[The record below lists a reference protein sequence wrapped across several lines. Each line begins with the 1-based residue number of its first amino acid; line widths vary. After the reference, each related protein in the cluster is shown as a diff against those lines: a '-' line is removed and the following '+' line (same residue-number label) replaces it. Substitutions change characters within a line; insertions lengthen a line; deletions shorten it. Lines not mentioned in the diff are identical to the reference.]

1 MKGSAAAEQAQLRK
15 AVKARRVKA
24 RVAMLGLK
32 HLRAK
37 LDEARKHAEA
47 TVKHAKE
54 VEDQTAKADK
64 EIVKL
69 KKQAC
74 GKVTQFEKDIVKAK
88 KEKKPKKEKDPS
100 KPKRAATGYLLFSA
114 EIRPEI
120 REELT
125 QALDEDE
132 KLKPQAVVQA
142 IAVRWKALEPHE
154 KEEWNARA
162 KELASSNSEASSSAK
177 DGAESDLAFSDDDE
191 D

>member
-1 MKGSAAAEQAQLRK
+1 MASVMMSSAVNTGVATMLNNHTETCVRKLADKFGFDVAAAMTELN
-15 AVKARRVKA
+15 
-24 RVAMLGLK
+24 L
-32 HLRAK
+32 
-37 LDEARKHAEA
+37 EA
-47 TVKHAKE
+47 TKVVKEKKE
-54 VEDQTAKADK
+54 RKPREPKQPK
-64 EIVKL
+64 EPKEP
-69 KKQAC
+69 K
-74 GKVTQFEKDIVKAK
+74 EPKAK

-125 QALDEDE
+125 VALDEDE

-154 KEEWNARA
+154 KEEWNAKA

-177 DGAESDLAFSDDDE
+177 DGAESDLALSDDDE